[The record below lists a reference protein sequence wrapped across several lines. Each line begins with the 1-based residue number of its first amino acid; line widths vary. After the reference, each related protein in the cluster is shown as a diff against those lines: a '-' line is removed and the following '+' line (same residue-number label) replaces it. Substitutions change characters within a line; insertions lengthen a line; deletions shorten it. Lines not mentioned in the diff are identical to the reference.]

1 MNSGVPMKCIS
12 EELFEKLGFQSTL
25 RKSNSKNTISV
36 IRRKEPAQRSKI
48 SVYHDDFKKVT
59 VISISKK

>member
-12 EELFEKLGFQSTL
+12 EELFGKLGLQSTL

-36 IRRKEPAQRSKI
+36 IRRKEPTQRSKI
-48 SVYHDDFKKVT
+48 HVYHDDSKKVT
-59 VISISKK
+59 GIRLV